1 MFMHA
6 AKAIALWLS
15 IALVAPAAG
24 APPQRAISI
33 IVSSRNPVR
42 RLSTA
47 DLRRIFLG
55 QTTRWPNEHPIVIF
69 LWPPASPDGRL
80 FLDRV
85 VHLSEIDYSQSW
97 IGAVFR
103 GEVAAVPRI
112 ISGRKAMLQRVA
124 GDADAIGFL
133 PSTGWHD
140 DSVAV
145 VAIDGKRPSDAGY
158 PLEH

>member
-1 MFMHA
+1 MFMRA
-6 AKAIALWLS
+6 ARAIAFWLT
-15 IALVAPAAG
+15 IALVVPAAG
-24 APPQRAISI
+24 APPQRTISI
-33 IVSSRNPVR
+33 IVSSRNPVH

-55 QTTRWPNEHPIVIF
+55 QITRWPNGHPIVIF

-85 VHLSEIDYSQSW
+85 VHLSEIDYSQWW

-103 GEVAAVPRI
+103 GEAAAVPRI
-112 ISGRKAMLQRVA
+112 LSDQKTMLQRVA

-133 PSTGWHD
+133 PSALWHD

-145 VAIDGKRPSDAGY
+145 LAIDGKRPSDSGY
-158 PLEH
+158 PLAH